1 MPDSSSSS
9 SPSNPADHL
18 SPGQAQFVYW
28 FNGLFPIT
36 SCILT
41 PLTTYRKTLTESISD
56 VQRYNKLLHEVSR
69 QFVSGSIGLVC
80 YFVGGELTRK
90 VLDATL
96 WKGKDPSESDKHV
109 GMIVG
114 GAMLSFIGYTFI
126 RPWLAMD
133 ILHTLEKKETPDGK
147 IMDIPLANASR
158 LKKGVISWV
167 DNHFFQ
173 HGVPQLKGAASASSL
188 ALGGYLTAL
197 AFTIYGVSRILGGK
211 PPQQKKVQAVVNPHI
226 QPQTRYPI
234 VNNSFYTQPAPTL
247 QNPNNAPVNPYF
259 RPLPGAYSGNP
270 SIFNPVKS
278 IY

>member
-56 VQRYNKLLHEVSR
+56 VQRCNKLLHEVSR

-96 WKGKDPSESDKHV
+96 WKGKDP
-109 GMIVG
+109 
-114 GAMLSFIGYTFI
+114 
-126 RPWLAMD
+126 
-133 ILHTLEKKETPDGK
+133 
-147 IMDIPLANASR
+147 
-158 LKKGVISWV
+158 
-167 DNHFFQ
+167 
-173 HGVPQLKGAASASSL
+173 
-188 ALGGYLTAL
+188 
-197 AFTIYGVSRILGGK
+197 
-211 PPQQKKVQAVVNPHI
+211 
-226 QPQTRYPI
+226 
-234 VNNSFYTQPAPTL
+234 
-247 QNPNNAPVNPYF
+247 
-259 RPLPGAYSGNP
+259 
-270 SIFNPVKS
+270 
-278 IY
+278 